1 MSEYNIDR
9 RDFIKASSILGVGMV
24 LAPNIISGDKK
35 SIKDINVALIG
46 AGAQGQVLVNAC
58 LKIPNIK
65 FVAVCDIWESYN
77 LQRVSNLLKKYG
89 HQLRSYV
96 NHKDMLA
103 KEKNLVAVIVATP
116 DFWHA
121 DHAVDCMEAGL
132 HVYCEKEMS
141 NTLEGARKIVN
152 AARRTKRLVQIGHQR
167 RSNPYYLHSYNKIIK
182 EAKLLGKITT
192 IYGQWNRAVQPD
204 NGWPQGKEIPSSI
217 LEEYGFSNMNQ
228 HRNWRWYR
236 NLGGGPIVDLGSH
249 QIDIYNWF
257 LDAHPVSV
265 MASGGTD
272 YYDKKTHEWYDTVL
286 ATYKYKTKFGFV
298 RAFYQTITTNSSQGY
313 FENFMGDQ
321 ASLTISESAGRV
333 GIYKEPSSPNWD
345 EWIKNK
351 IIETPVETAPSA
363 SAASVLDV
371 RETIAPPKHSLPIKF
386 NDPYHK
392 PHLENFFNA
401 IRGKEKLNCPVEIG
415 YETAVTV
422 LKVNDAVKAQRE
434 LRFNPSDF
442 TI

>member
-103 KEKNLVAVIVATP
+103 KEKNLDAVIVATP

-204 NGWPQGKEIPSSI
+204 NGWPQGKEI
-217 LEEYGFSNMNQ
+217 
-228 HRNWRWYR
+228 
-236 NLGGGPIVDLGSH
+236 
-249 QIDIYNWF
+249 
-257 LDAHPVSV
+257 
-265 MASGGTD
+265 
-272 YYDKKTHEWYDTVL
+272 
-286 ATYKYKTKFGFV
+286 
-298 RAFYQTITTNSSQGY
+298 
-313 FENFMGDQ
+313 
-321 ASLTISESAGRV
+321 
-333 GIYKEPSSPNWD
+333 
-345 EWIKNK
+345 
-351 IIETPVETAPSA
+351 
-363 SAASVLDV
+363 
-371 RETIAPPKHSLPIKF
+371 
-386 NDPYHK
+386 
-392 PHLENFFNA
+392 
-401 IRGKEKLNCPVEIG
+401 
-415 YETAVTV
+415 
-422 LKVNDAVKAQRE
+422 
-434 LRFNPSDF
+434 
-442 TI
+442 